1 VKIGEGVTA
10 VDGRPALR
18 MAGVSAAL
26 ALLLCATVSCTKVG
40 PDYHTPSVPQEA
52 SWLEEGDAK
61 VDTTAPLEANWWE
74 VFNDPILDKLITLA
88 YAQNLTLQTAGLR
101 VLEARARLGIAIG
114 EQYPQTQEVGADLG
128 YNRTSRN
135 AANEASANQHFA
147 SADVGFGA
155 SWEIDFW
162 GRFQRGMESADAQLG
177 ANVANYDDAL
187 VSLTSDVANTYVLMR
202 EAEELAAVAKN
213 NIEIQRR
220 SLDLTKS
227 RFQDGVTT
235 ELDVFQAV
243 SLLNST
249 EADLP
254 LFEINRRQAENALAV
269 LLGMTPDKLE
279 ALVGEPGKIP
289 VAPTEVAIGIPA
301 ELLRRRP
308 DIRQAELLAAA
319 QSARIGIAVADL
331 YPQFSLNGFIEFET
345 SAGGGSESN
354 NADFGDLFAT
364 NSLAAFIGPS
374 IRLPIFNYGRLTN
387 NVRVADA
394 RFQQTVTEYRNT
406 VLEAYRE
413 VEDSV
418 YAFTRYQTQAHFLG
432 QSVEAQR
439 KSVTLSLEQYRE
451 GVTNY
456 QRVLDA
462 QSSLFDLESQWVQ
475 SRGAISQNLIA
486 TYRALGG
493 GWQTEKPRQ
502 FVPEE
507 TIEVMRARTDWGDLL
522 PPKGLDPAPQSG
534 TEAAETDFLF
544 KRPYW

>member
-1 VKIGEGVTA
+1 MTA
-10 VDGRPALR
+10 AKGRPALR
-18 MAGVSAAL
+18 TGGVFVTV
-26 ALLLCATVSCTKVG
+26 ALLLCAIGGCTKVG
-40 PDYHTPSVPQEA
+40 PDYHTPSAPQEA

-61 VDTTAPLEANWWE
+61 VSTAMPLEANWWK
-74 VFNDPILDKLITLA
+74 VFNDPILDKLIKLA

-114 EQYPQTQEVGADLG
+114 DQYPQTQEVGADLN
-128 YNRTSRN
+128 YNRVSRN
-135 AANEASANQHFA
+135 AANEAGANRHFA

-162 GRFQRGMESADAQLG
+162 GRFQRGIESADAQLG
-177 ANVANYDDAL
+177 ANVATYDDVL
-187 VSLTSDVANTYVLMR
+187 VSLTGDVASTYVLMR
-202 EAEELAAVAKN
+202 EAEERAAVAEN
-213 NIEIQRR
+213 NIEIQQK
-220 SLDLTKS
+220 SLDLTKT
-227 RFQDGVTT
+227 RFRDGVTT

-249 EADLP
+249 RADLP
-254 LFEINRRQAENALAV
+254 QFNIDRRQAKNALAV
-269 LLGMTPDKLE
+269 LLGMTPGKLE
-279 ALVGEPGKIP
+279 AVVAKPGKIP
-289 VAPTEVAIGIPA
+289 VAPTAVAIGIPA

-331 YPQFSLNGFIEFET
+331 YPRFSLNGFIEFET
-345 SAGGGSESN
+345 SDGGGSESN
-354 NADFGDLFAT
+354 NADFGDLFT
-364 NSLAAFIGPS
+364 SDSLAAFIGPS
-374 IRLPIFNYGRLTN
+374 LRLPIFNYGRLTN

-418 YAFTRYQTQAHFLG
+418 YAFSRYQTQADFLK

-439 KSVTLSLEQYRE
+439 RSVTLSLEQYRE
-451 GVTNY
+451 GVSDY

-462 QSSLFDLESQWVQ
+462 QTSLFDLEDQWVQ
-475 SRGAISQNLIA
+475 SRTAISQNLIA

-493 GWQTEKPRQ
+493 GWQTGTPRQ
-502 FVPEE
+502 FVPEK

-522 PPKGLDPAPQSG
+522 PPKDLTPAPQSG
-534 TEAAETDFLF
+534 AEAAEADFLF

>member
-1 VKIGEGVTA
+1 MSAAIRKV
-10 VDGRPALR
+10 ALR
-18 MAGVSAAL
+18 ARSAGAAVVL
-26 ALLLCATVSCTKVG
+26 VLCATAGCTKVG
-40 PDYHTPSVPQEA
+40 PDYQTPSAPQED

-61 VDTTAPLEANWWE
+61 VDTAAPLEADWWK
-74 VFNDPILDKLITLA
+74 VFNDPTLDRLIELA
-88 YAQNLTLQTAGLR
+88 YAQNLPLQTAGLR

-114 EQYPQTQEVGADLG
+114 EQYPQTQEVGADLN
-128 YNRTSRN
+128 YNRVSRN
-135 AANEASANQHFA
+135 AANEANANQHFA

-177 ANVANYDDAL
+177 ANVATYDNVL
-187 VSLTSDVANTYVLMR
+187 VSLTADVANTYVLMR
-202 EAEELAAVAKN
+202 EAEELAAVTKN
-213 NIEIQRR
+213 NIDIQQK
-220 SLDLTKS
+220 SLDLTRT
-227 RFQDGVTT
+227 RFRDGVTT
-235 ELDVFQAV
+235 ELDVYQAV
-243 SLLNST
+243 SLLSST
-249 EADLP
+249 QADLP
-254 LFEINRRQAENALAV
+254 QFNIDRRQAKNALAV

-279 ALVGEPGKIP
+279 AVVAEPGKIP

-331 YPQFSLNGFIEFET
+331 YPRFSLNGFIEFET
-345 SAGGGSESN
+345 SNGGGMESN
-354 NADFGDLFAT
+354 NADFGDLFT
-364 NSLAAFIGPS
+364 SDSLAAFIGPS
-374 IRLPIFNYGRLTN
+374 LRLPIFNYGRLTN

-394 RFQQTVTEYRNT
+394 RFQQTVTEYQNT
-406 VLEAYRE
+406 VLEAFRE

-418 YAFTRYQTQAHFLG
+418 YAFTSYQTQANFLE
-432 QSVEAQR
+432 QSVEAQT
-439 KSVTLSLEQYRE
+439 KSVSLSLVQYRE
-451 GVTNY
+451 GVSDY

-462 QSSLFDLESQWVQ
+462 QTSLFDLESQWVQ
-475 SRGAISQNLIA
+475 SRRAITQNLIA

-493 GWQTEKPRQ
+493 GWQTGQPRQ

-507 TIEVMRARTDWGDLL
+507 TVEVMRARTDWGNLL

-534 TEAAETDFLF
+534 AEAAEADFLF

>member
-1 VKIGEGVTA
+1 MTA

-18 MAGVSAAL
+18 TAGVSAAL
-26 ALLLCATVSCTKVG
+26 ALLLCATASCMKVG
-40 PDYHTPSVPQEA
+40 PDYHTPSAPQEA

-61 VDTTAPLEANWWE
+61 VDTTAPMEANWWK
-74 VFNDPILDKLITLA
+74 VFNDPILDKLIRLA
-88 YAQNLTLQTAGLR
+88 YAQNLTLQSAGLR

-114 EQYPQTQEVGADLG
+114 EQYPQTQEVGADLS
-128 YNRTSRN
+128 YNRASRN

-162 GRFQRGMESADAQLG
+162 GRFQRGMESANAQLG
-177 ANVANYDDAL
+177 ANVATYDNVL

-202 EAEELAAVAKN
+202 EAEELAAVAEN
-213 NIEIQRR
+213 NIEIQRK
-220 SLDLTKS
+220 SLDLTRT
-227 RFQDGVTT
+227 RFRDGVTT

-254 LFEINRRQAENALAV
+254 QFNIDRRQAENALAV

-279 ALVGEPGKIP
+279 AIVAEPGKIP

-331 YPQFSLNGFIEFET
+331 YPQFSLNGFIQFET
-345 SAGGGSESN
+345 SDGGGSASN
-354 NADFGDLFAT
+354 NADLGDLFT
-364 NSLAAFIGPS
+364 SDSLAAFIGPS
-374 IRLPIFNYGRLTN
+374 LRLPIFNYGRLTN

-418 YAFTRYQTQAHFLG
+418 YAFTRYQVQANFLN
-432 QSVEAQR
+432 QSVEAQK

-451 GVTNY
+451 GVTDY

-462 QSSLFDLESQWVQ
+462 QTNLFDLEDQWVQ
-475 SRGAISQNLIA
+475 SRRAITQNLIA

-534 TEAAETDFLF
+534 TEASEADFLF